1 MSDERTANKCGCE
14 GETAYG
20 ISRGKDVFDAGVEE
34 DGQKTDMQYITEIES
49 YQSEKKSAVTL
60 GKFDGLHR
68 GHQKLIERVR
78 DHASDETVSI
88 VCSFDMGKDM
98 LLTGSEKRKRLEPET
113 DVLIFTSFHERIRQM
128 EPETFIKEVLVERFH
143 AAYVVV
149 GTDFCFG
156 HEKRG
161 NVEMLRQ
168 YADVYGYRLEVVDK
182 EVYDG
187 DVISST
193 RVRKALEAG
202 KIGLANELLGYRYSV
217 SGVVEHGKQL
227 GRRLGF
233 PTMNVAFEE
242 RKKAPRFG
250 VYACRVEID
259 GIWFPGIGNVG
270 VKPTVTE
277 EMRLL
282 AEVHMESRLRSSC
295 VILSDRNRS
304 LHRWMN

>member
-1 MSDERTANKCGCE
+1 
-14 GETAYG
+14 
-20 ISRGKDVFDAGVEE
+20 
-34 DGQKTDMQYITEIES
+34 
-49 YQSEKKSAVTL
+49 
-60 GKFDGLHR
+60 
-68 GHQKLIERVR
+68 
-78 DHASDETVSI
+78 
-88 VCSFDMGKDM
+88 
-98 LLTGSEKRKRLEPET
+98 
-113 DVLIFTSFHERIRQM
+113 M
-128 EPETFIKEVLVERFH
+128 EPETFIKEVLVERFQ

-282 AEVHMESRLRSSC
+282 AEVFVLGYDGNAYGKQITVELCDFERSEQKFAS
-295 VILSDRNRS
+295 VDELKRQVDADILYGRRYFH
-304 LHRWMN
+304 LEEH

>member
-1 MSDERTANKCGCE
+1 
-14 GETAYG
+14 
-20 ISRGKDVFDAGVEE
+20 
-34 DGQKTDMQYITEIES
+34 MQYITEIES

-68 GHQKLIERVR
+68 GHQKLIERVQNY
-78 DHASDETVSI
+78 ASNEIVSI

-98 LLTGSEKRKRLEPET
+98 LLTGQEKRKQLEPEM
-113 DVLIFTSFHERIRQM
+113 DVLIFTPFHEMIRQM
-128 EPETFIKEVLVERFH
+128 EPETFIKEVLVGRFH
-143 AAYVVV
+143 AAYIVV

-161 NVEMLRQ
+161 NVEMLRR
-168 YADVYGYRLEVVDK
+168 YADVYGYHLDVVEK

-193 RVRKALEAG
+193 RVRNALEAG
-202 KIGLANELLGYRYSV
+202 EIELANELLGYRYSV
-217 SGVVEHGKQL
+217 SGIVEHGKQL

-233 PTMNVAFEE
+233 PTMNVAFEA

-282 AEVHMESRLRSSC
+282 AEVFVFGYEGDAYGKQITVELCGFERPEQKFASVDVLKRQ
-295 VILSDRNRS
+295 VDADILYGKRYFHLDE
-304 LHRWMN
+304 H